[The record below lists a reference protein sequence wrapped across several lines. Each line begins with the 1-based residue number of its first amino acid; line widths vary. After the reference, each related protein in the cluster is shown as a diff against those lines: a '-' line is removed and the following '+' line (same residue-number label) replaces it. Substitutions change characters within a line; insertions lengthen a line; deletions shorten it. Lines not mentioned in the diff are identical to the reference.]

1 MIEPQFFT
9 YNGHELAYRE
19 YGSGSRVVV
28 LLHGLLLNQLMHEPV
43 AQRLAALG
51 NRVITLDVLGHG
63 ESDRP
68 ADMYLYGMT
77 DFGRQTVAL
86 LDHLEVDQA
95 VIAGTSLG
103 ANIALEIASIA
114 PDRVRGMVLDMPVL
128 DNALLA
134 AAIAFTPLTVALTF
148 GERLMQGIAWIARKV
163 PREPLPLVGRIGRDF
178 LAQDARPGGAVL
190 QGIFFNRIAPH
201 RNERRTFKQ
210 PALIIG
216 HRRDPVHPF
225 SDAGALRDELENS
238 RTVEATSLIELRTRP
253 DRLVAEISTF
263 LNECWLPAVA
273 PAKRGKAK
281 RTRAEA
287 V

>member
-9 YNGHELAYRE
+9 YNGHKLAYRD
-19 YGSGSRVVV
+19 YGTGSRVVV

-68 ADMYLYGMT
+68 TDMYSYGMT

-86 LDHLEVDQA
+86 LDRLEIDQA

-114 PDRVRGMVLDMPVL
+114 PERVRGMVLDMPVL
-128 DNALLA
+128 DNALLG
-134 AAIAFTPLTVALTF
+134 AAIAFTPLTIALTF
-148 GERLMQGIAWIARKV
+148 GEHLMQGVAWMARKL
-163 PREPLPLVGRIGRDF
+163 PRQPLPLLGRIGRDF

-201 RNERRTFKQ
+201 RNERMTFKQ
-210 PALIIG
+210 PTLIIG
-216 HRRDPVHPF
+216 HRRDPIHPF
-225 SDAGALRDELENS
+225 SDAGALKDELENS

-263 LNECWLPAVA
+263 LDECWLPAEA
-273 PAKRGKAK
+273 PAKRAKAK
-281 RTRAEA
+281 RTRAQA